1 MDTEGV
7 LQNVL
12 QAVEPTQGDAPGD
25 FVLVTVVMFQGEISL
40 ATNPLNYNFWYIINF
55 SPK

>member
-7 LQNVL
+7 LQDVF

-25 FVLVTVVMFQGEISL
+25 FVLVTVVLFQGEISL
-40 ATNPLNYNFWYIINF
+40 ATNPYKYDAIDIFL
-55 SPK
+55 